1 MAQNIPTLQDPPNV
15 KSSGAAGDGKIANL
29 RGQMERTH
37 TSELREEGKD
47 LRDAAEQ
54 SQNVILDLTLDGFIR
69 WVSPTWP
76 NLAGTEIASVQGKAI
91 SDLLVEN
98 KDIFAD
104 ATNALRRD
112 DSGSKVI
119 RFSVHREHQSSLRP
133 PERHPS
139 HAHSEGEASK
149 EAEEEDGVRNIDL
162 EAQGILL
169 YDRATG
175 AESHVS
181 PNHTQGIVIPTD
193 HQQTMWMIRPSIQRE
208 ITIDLPSILVE
219 SLGVGAEMLAKHLTG
234 LAEAG
239 ANDPQNHPPPLPVLC
254 RICERQITPW
264 WFPKHTELCLQEHR
278 AEAEV
283 EMAQERLSE
292 HRNAIV
298 KVLDSLEAR
307 AQQKRLPTSEGANPV
322 LAPEY
327 KGMAIGPTPP
337 TSSSASSGVPSPSM
351 SRDVSAS
358 GRHHQR
364 ARSFTVRRPLARIVE
379 LVLDLCDTAAE
390 ISTPVLKDTRNV
402 ETGEYRTQSPQSEG
416 RISQVLQWQSPSAGA
431 LENEAG
437 LSALSDDTAVLS
449 KAKVDAVLAFRRI
462 LEYSERIRN
471 EFTNLVQEC
480 IDAALQKASRIAA
493 GDSSGSSD
501 ESTSRG
507 QDTDEEL
514 ADKTTDD
521 EQGQNQRPASA
532 MAEALRGSLEGRSA
546 SPSPHRRMSSAVSEM
561 SNSPKP
567 CSTPRSRSS
576 GIFLNQFEGQSTMS
590 IEEDTGAESD
600 SSAPSAARSQPT
612 RPESPVSEAASVSSR
627 PIPSRSRKRTSLV
640 LPRALSTS
648 RAHSPGRSPGPPH
661 SPLRSMKAR
670 IPSQTLESVKSPLM
684 SPTLSSSE
692 YCSPVAGSL
701 PYSSK
706 YPPHR
711 RESSAGS
718 SEASRHQS
726 SPHLTMTN
734 NPQPRAAPPSI
745 KDFEIIK
752 PISKGAFGSVYLT
765 KKKSTG
771 DYYAIKALKKT
782 DMVAKNQVANVKAER
797 AILMWQGQSDF
808 VAKLYWTFPSKD
820 YIFLVMEY
828 LNGGDCASLVRSLG
842 TLPEDWAKRYL
853 AEVILGVEHLHSREI
868 VHRDLKPDNLLID
881 QKGHLKLTDFGLSR
895 MGLIGRQKRA
905 LKTDHLAPDPL
916 KQGGLVRSGSIASSR
931 STSFDVHNGS
941 SPGST
946 PSLTPALGES
956 ALPSYFSLS
965 REPSISNKPQKR
977 ENSGQYSE
985 LGDADHIQAAFN
997 RLTVNESSSNPSRQS
1012 MYGDEYSRS
1021 EIESFDSQ
1029 SLHRTTSNS
1038 SNAKN
1043 STPPPPSS
1051 MMPPPTALFD
1061 PDDSNRRFVGTPDYL
1076 APETINGIG
1085 QDETSDWW
1093 SLGCIM
1099 FEFLFGYPPFHADT
1113 PDKVFENIL
1122 SRNIDWP
1129 EEEDE
1134 VSEEAKDILNRL
1146 MCLDPGSRL
1155 GSNAGDSFANGGEEI
1170 RNHSWFA
1177 DIDWET
1183 INKTEASFVPAPE
1196 NPEDTEYFDPRG
1208 ATSQDF
1214 SAEFED
1220 QNTSPIGTPSSEYPD
1235 RPHDALSN
1243 VRKQVNSMKKNLM
1256 PLHIPK
1262 HVRDGRNRRLSE
1274 PVVADDFGQF
1284 SFKNLPVLEKANKD
1298 VIQKLRA
1305 EAMQA
1310 QNRQNAPAQQ
1320 KPTPTSGSPPS
1331 VEGTSPIN
1339 MPLKRAMSTTNRG
1352 ASPSANTQ
1360 SNASPNRGSQ
1370 PTSPLVQFSAGN
1382 NHERRKTSSGSSQS
1396 GSLQPGFFDIP
1407 RLPASF
1413 KPTSNASSPVRT
1425 TKLSQ
1430 ASVEKDNSSANSAN
1444 TGGGSPRTRSH
1455 TVGSNDGEPVRERP
1469 TRHQKHRSQVLEV
1482 SPSSSDND
1490 DPRQKAL
1497 LRVHRRRQ
1505 SSKRMSQISFN
1516 EGPFFR
1522 PLDVLVC
1529 EDHPV
1534 SRLVMEKLL
1543 EKLRCRTI
1551 LVSDGTEAMRYAMSS
1566 VKFDIIMTEVKLP
1579 RLSGADVARMIR
1591 ETRNA
1596 NIQTPIVAVTGY
1608 LKELQAPHHFD
1619 ALVEKPPTIAKL
1631 TDHLS
1636 RLCHWKP
1643 PPPGWVPPPVTLHP
1657 PTFPPSALRNE
1668 SVHTDDSPNSA
1679 SSGFLPGT
1687 SISYRAGS
1695 SREASVSSA
1704 SVFTDPEHRAEDTS
1718 TTIPKSLNET
1728 APTKKPS
1735 GLGISEVA
1743 SKPTMPKNLAHALPA
1758 LTHQDSAPA
1767 NLNVGGEIRKMPS
1780 AELVEAKRRAQHRE
1794 RIHGGESGDDED
1806 EELGNARARSRSPR
1820 AKEVQ
1825 QAQHSSYL
1833 STEMMRSDS
1842 QNSVVSVIGSPE
1854 ATRPQASSSPHD
1866 VKPSIEVGRSEEELL
1881 SPHGSHLSAVN
1892 PPFLFSPHAGQGP
1905 KEFDMEATP
1914 TPQSTHSPAT
1924 NKSDD
1929 DPTPK
1934 PSKMMPSFSE
1944 SPSQR

>member
-1 MAQNIPTLQDPPNV
+1 MAQNVSNVQDPPNV
-15 KSSGAAGDGKIANL
+15 KSFGAAGDGRIVNL

-54 SQNVILDLTLDGFIR
+54 SQNVILDLTLDGLIR

-76 NLAGTEIASVQGKAI
+76 NLVGTEIESLQGKPI

-98 KDIFAD
+98 KDIFAE
-104 ATNALRRD
+104 ATNSLRRD

-119 RFSVHREHQSSLRP
+119 RFSVHRGHQSPLKL
-133 PERHPS
+133 PEKDL
-139 HAHSEGEASK
+139 ADATSESDAPK
-149 EAEEEDGVRNIDL
+149 EAEEEDDDHIIDL

-175 AESHVS
+175 AESH
-181 PNHTQGIVIPTD
+181 
-193 HQQTMWMIRPSIQRE
+193 TMWMIRPSIQRE
-208 ITIDLPSILVE
+208 ITIDLPVILVE

-298 KVLDSLEAR
+298 KVLDSLEAQ
-307 AQQKRLPTSEGANPV
+307 AQQKRIPTSEGV
-322 LAPEY
+322 TSVSAPEY

-337 TSSSASSGVPSPSM
+337 TSSSTSSGAPSPSL
-351 SRDVSAS
+351 SRDASAS

-390 ISTPVLKDTRNV
+390 ISTPVMKDTRNV
-402 ETGEYRTQSPQSEG
+402 ETGEFRTQSPQSEG

-437 LSALSDDTAVLS
+437 LSTLCDDTANLS
-449 KAKVDAVLAFRRI
+449 KTKVDAVLAFRRI

-471 EFTNLVQEC
+471 EFTTLVQEC

-514 ADKTTDD
+514 VDKTGDD
-521 EQGQNQRPASA
+521 DQGLNQRPPSA
-532 MAEALRGSLEGRSA
+532 MTAALRGSLEGRSA
-546 SPSPHRRMSSAVSEM
+546 SPSPHRRMSSAVSDM
-561 SNSPKP
+561 SNSPRP

-576 GIFLNQFEGQSTMS
+576 GIFLNQFEGQSAMS
-590 IEEDTGAESD
+590 NEGDTGAESD

-612 RPESPVSEAASVSSR
+612 RPESPLSEAASVSSR

-640 LPRALSTS
+640 LSRALSTS
-648 RAHSPGRSPGPPH
+648 RAHSPGRSPAPPH

-692 YCSPVAGSL
+692 YCSPVAGSQ
-701 PYSSK
+701 PTSSK

-734 NPQPRAAPPSI
+734 NPQPRAPPPSI

-771 DYYAIKALKKT
+771 DYYAIKALKKA

-828 LNGGDCASLVRSLG
+828 LNGGDCASLVRVLG
-842 TLPEDWAKRYL
+842 TLPEDWAKKYL

-965 REPSISNKPQKR
+965 RESSISNKPPKR

-985 LGDADHIQAAFN
+985 LGDTDHVQAAFN
-997 RLTVNESSSNPSRQS
+997 RLTVNETSSNPSRQS
-1012 MYGDEYSRS
+1012 MFGEEYSRS
-1021 EIESFDSQ
+1021 EVESFDSQ
-1029 SLHRTTSNS
+1029 SLHRTTSNC

-1043 STPPPPSS
+1043 STPPQPSS

-1093 SLGCIM
+1093 SLGCIL

-1129 EEEDE
+1129 EEENE
-1134 VSEEAKDILNRL
+1134 VSEEAKDILHRL

-1155 GSNAGDSFANGGEEI
+1155 GSNAGDKFATGGEEI
-1170 RNHSWFA
+1170 RNHPWFA
-1177 DIDWET
+1177 DIDWDT

-1208 ATSQDF
+1208 ATTQDF

-1220 QNTSPIGTPSSEYPD
+1220 QNTSPIGTPSSECPD

-1243 VRKQVNSMKKNLM
+1243 VRKQVNSMKRNLM

-1310 QNRQNAPAQQ
+1310 QSRQNPPAQQ
-1320 KPTPTSGSPPS
+1320 KPTPTSASPPS
-1331 VEGTSPIN
+1331 VEASSPIN

-1352 ASPSANTQ
+1352 ASPSANSQ
-1360 SNASPNRGSQ
+1360 SNASPSRGSQ
-1370 PTSPLVQFSAGN
+1370 PASPLVQFSAGN
-1382 NHERRKTSSGSSQS
+1382 NHERRKTSSESSQS

-1413 KPTSNASSPVRT
+1413 KPTSNASSPIRT
-1425 TKLSQ
+1425 TKISQ
-1430 ASVEKDNSSANSAN
+1430 ASSIEKDDASANSAN

-1591 ETRNA
+1591 ETKNA

-1619 ALVEKPPTIAKL
+1619 ALVEKPPTLAKL

-1636 RLCHWKP
+1636 RSCHWKP
-1643 PPPGWVPPPVTLHP
+1643 PPPGWVPPSVTLHP
-1657 PTFPPSALRNE
+1657 PSFPPSALRNE
-1668 SVHTDDSPNSA
+1668 SIHTDDSPNSA
-1679 SSGFLPGT
+1679 SSGFPPGT

-1695 SREASVSSA
+1695 SRDASVSSA
-1704 SVFTDPEHRAEDTS
+1704 SVFTDPEHRAEETS
-1718 TTIPKSLNET
+1718 TTNFKSANDT

-1735 GLGISEVA
+1735 GLGISETA
-1743 SKPTMPKNLAHALPA
+1743 SKSTMPRSLAHALPA

-1767 NLNVGGEIRKMPS
+1767 NLNAGGGIRKMPS
-1780 AELVEAKRRAQHRE
+1780 AELVEAKRRAQQRE

-1820 AKEVQ
+1820 AKELQ
-1825 QAQHSSYL
+1825 QAQQSSYL

-1854 ATRPQASSSPHD
+1854 ATRSLAPLSPQD
-1866 VKPSIEVGRSEEELL
+1866 VEPSIEGGGAREDLL
-1881 SPHGSHLSAVN
+1881 SPHGSHFSAMN
-1892 PPFLFSPHAGQGP
+1892 PPFLFSPHAGKGP

-1914 TPQSTHSPAT
+1914 TPQSTSSAAT

-1934 PSKMMPSFSE
+1934 PSKWIPSSSE